1 MKILILTNHSY
12 MLYQFRK
19 ELISKLL
26 EENEV
31 VVSTPFVGHED
42 DLKKMG
48 CQMIDTYVDRRG
60 INPITD
66 IKLIK
71 TYDDLIKE
79 VNPDKVI
86 TYSIKPNIYGG
97 FICKK
102 LKIPYYCNVQGLGTA
117 FQKKILSQLV
127 TVLYKY
133 AFQKVNTVFFENTRN
148 GQEFIDR
155 NIILQDKMTILNGAG
170 VNLEQYYYETYP
182 TNDKIHFLFVG
193 RIMKEKG
200 VDELFEAIEK
210 LQEKNVI
217 LDIVGFFE
225 DEYKQRIDELVEKG
239 LAVFHGFQSDVRLYY
254 RKADCVVLPSYH
266 EGMSNV
272 LLEASASGR
281 PVITSNIPGCKEA
294 VDDGIS
300 GYLCHVKDSQHLYEK
315 MLSFCMLPKTQ
326 REIMGQ
332 KAREKMEK
340 EFNKDQVVEKTYK
353 ELML

>member
-42 DLKKMG
+42 DLKEMG
-48 CQMIDTYVDRRG
+48 CQMINTDVDRRG

-66 IKLIK
+66 MKLIK
-71 TYDDLIKE
+71 RYDTLIKE
-79 VNPDKVI
+79 VHPHKVI

-127 TVLYKY
+127 TVLYRY
-133 AFQKVNTVFFENTRN
+133 AFQKVNTVFFENKGN

-155 NIILQDKMTILNGAG
+155 NIILKDKMMILNGAG
-170 VNLEQYYYETYP
+170 VNLEQYHYQTYP
-182 TNDKIHFLFVG
+182 DNDKIHFLFVG

-217 LDIVGFFE
+217 LDIVGFL
-225 DEYKQRIDELVEKG
+225 K
-239 LAVFHGFQSDVRLYY
+239 
-254 RKADCVVLPSYH
+254 
-266 EGMSNV
+266 M
-272 LLEASASGR
+272 
-281 PVITSNIPGCKEA
+281 NI
-294 VDDGIS
+294 
-300 GYLCHVKDSQHLYEK
+300 
-315 MLSFCMLPKTQ
+315 
-326 REIMGQ
+326 
-332 KAREKMEK
+332 
-340 EFNKDQVVEKTYK
+340 NK
-353 ELML
+353 ELMN